1 MITIDDIGSKIS
13 ITNFVR
19 TNEYID
25 KFFPE
30 IVSETD
36 FDKDFCFHLEME
48 WDNPEV
54 FKEIKNQ
61 AKEIYENSYT
71 KIYEFYLGEHLNL
84 TPLKIE
90 IPDFKK
96 KLILQNGVLTGRTY
110 AFCRR
115 NYMSEKT
122 YTTQQKAV
130 VEVNYNGELYGV
142 LDKNT
147 IFSVKPIKWILIVPK
162 RNNFW
167 IKIFSSKVISYA
179 YDIQKLINSIT
190 QKPYTKGKPFNLNN
204 DAFEIENGVL
214 KQMFINNI
222 DIIRLPEGITEITL
236 FHHNLPY
243 EKEEAKSI
251 YLPRSVK
258 KINETNHNIPVKDL
272 ELHANI
278 ILNNEINIY
287 GNLHIHYQNYNE
299 LLLFFINN
307 IENKNITDKSNKKY
321 IYGPKLTKEQT
332 LKLKKCLINFK
343 WKKENNNSEE
353 EINENEDNI
362 ASVIE
367 KLNIYYNCYS
377 NREERINKLNKKISN
392 YNKKIDEF
400 EKEYNE
406 GSIISKTPEQLY
418 DEFLHELTDD
428 LETIKKDTEENAEY
442 FILLYLI
449 NKCIDSIEFNRE
461 ESDYSIDNDIC
472 KLRKRILSPYNYWKY
487 CGKLKGIFITEKNK
501 IINYLNNSQDKE
513 LEYSSVAEFEIYFR
527 TIFHQILIDI
537 KEEIKDNLA
546 KDNKRQMDTILKHMS
561 EPFYEAENQRINNWK
576 KYIAELSKT
585 IDEKIK
591 QNNLSDD
598 YLKDK
603 EILLSYVN
611 KTKSLYNNPDIR
623 AKLLSS
629 CNTLKTQRKPEEFE
643 KMDRLM
649 KEMKSSS
656 GVELARKQILLYRLI
671 IGSYSSINGNN
682 SKDNISIDKYNN
694 EKEKEEKVLYAI
706 AFSLLKLE
714 AEIDERIRMQQ
725 TLKRCRVKL

>member
-1 MITIDDIGSKIS
+1 MITIDDIGTKIS
-13 ITNFVR
+13 ITNFEE
-19 TNEYID
+19 TSKYID
-25 KFFPE
+25 KFLTD
-30 IVSETD
+30 IVSEANCHD
-36 FDKDFCFHLEME
+36 NSACHLKMK
-48 WDNPEV
+48 WNNPDV

-61 AKEIYENSYT
+61 AKEIYEDSYN
-71 KIYEFYLGEHLNL
+71 KIYEFYLGESLSISTLEMSNY
-84 TPLKIE
+84 
-90 IPDFKK
+90 KK
-96 KLILQNGVLTGRTY
+96 KLLLEYGQLTGRVYTFGKRDY
-110 AFCRR
+110 
-115 NYMSEKT
+115 YSELK
-122 YTTQQKAV
+122 KV
-130 VEVNYNGELYGV
+130 LEVNYNGKLYGV
-142 LDKNT
+142 LDENT
-147 IFSVKPIKWILIVPK
+147 IYSVEPIKWILIIPK
-162 RNNFW
+162 RSSYYDPE
-167 IKIFSSKVISYA
+167 IISSKVLAKEDYNP
-179 YDIQKLINSIT
+179 YMINSIT

-222 DIIRLPEGITEITL
+222 DIIILPEGITEITL

-243 EKEEAKSI
+243 GKSTAKSI

-258 KINETNHNIPVKDL
+258 KINETNENIPVKDL
-272 ELHANI
+272 ELYANI
-278 ILNNEINIY
+278 IINNQINIY

-307 IENKNITDKSNKKY
+307 IENLKIDKSNKIY

-332 LKLKKCLINFK
+332 LKLKKYLIDFK
-343 WKKENNNSEE
+343 WNKENNNPEE
-353 EINENEDNI
+353 KTNEEDTI
-362 ASVIE
+362 TSIID
-367 KLNIYYNCYS
+367 KLHIYYNCYS
-377 NREERINKLNKKISN
+377 NREERINKLNKKISD
-392 YNKKIDEF
+392 YNKRIDEF

-418 DEFLHELTDD
+418 DELIHELTDD

-442 FILLYLI
+442 FIILYLI
-449 NKCIDSIEFNRE
+449 NKCIDSIDIERK
-461 ESDYSIDNDIC
+461 ESDYSIANDIC
-472 KLRKRILSPYNYWKY
+472 KLKKEVLPHLDYWKY
-487 CGKLKGIFITEKNK
+487 SNKLKKIFITEKNK
-501 IINYLNNSQDKE
+501 IINYLNNSPDKE

-537 KEEIKDNLA
+537 KEEIKDNLV

-561 EPFYEAENQRINNWK
+561 EPFYETENQRINNWK

-611 KTKSLYNNPDIR
+611 KTKSLYNNPDIG

-643 KMDRLM
+643 KMDKLM
-649 KEMKSSS
+649 REMKSSS
-656 GVELARKQILLYRLI
+656 GLELERKQIILYRLI
-671 IGSYSSINGNN
+671 IESYSSINGNN
-682 SKDNISIDKYNN
+682 SKNNISLDKCNN

-725 TLKRCRVKL
+725 TIKRCRVKL